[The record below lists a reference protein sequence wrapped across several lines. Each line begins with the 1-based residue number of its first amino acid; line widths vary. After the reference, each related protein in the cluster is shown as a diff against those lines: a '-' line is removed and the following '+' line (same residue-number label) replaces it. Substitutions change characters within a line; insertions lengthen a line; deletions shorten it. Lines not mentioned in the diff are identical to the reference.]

1 MKITQSILVLAA
13 AGLAASAANA
23 QNPGD
28 LEVRLGS
35 NPVLGSGTL
44 FAALYTGQ
52 NGTGAL
58 TNVPAGAVGFNPP
71 APFTGSVVIG
81 NSFTFQGLPTPGQT
95 FLNINETGV
104 YPGPVYTGFGTGVPA
119 TWTGVINV
127 QNGFATSGS
136 FTITL
141 GGAFAGDTYTS
152 SVTPQTAAFVASGV
166 KVGHGVKVQ
175 NNVSLYAGVEVED
188 HVFIGPSAVLTNVI
202 NPRANLERKDEY
214 KRTLIREGA
223 TIGANATI
231 VCGVTLGAWSFVG
244 AGAVVTRNVPDHALV
259 TGTPARISGWMSRGG
274 HRLAFD
280 SDDQAFCPSTGDHY
294 RLDGDRVICLSRGET
309 GIEP

>member
-1 MKITQSILVLAA
+1 MSYYVHPSAVVDEGASIGEGTKVWHFCHVMGGAT
-13 AGLAASAANA
+13 
-23 QNPGD
+23 
-28 LEVRLGS
+28 LGKGCI
-35 NPVLGSGTL
+35 L
-44 FAALYTGQ
+44 GQ
-52 NGTGAL
+52 N
-58 TNVPAGAVGFNPP
+58 V
-71 APFTGSVVIG
+71 
-81 NSFTFQGLPTPGQT
+81 
-95 FLNINETGV
+95 
-104 YPGPVYTGFGTGVPA
+104 
-119 TWTGVINV
+119 
-127 QNGFATSGS
+127 
-136 FTITL
+136 
-141 GGAFAGDTYTS
+141 
-152 SVTPQTAAFVASGV
+152 FVASGV

-244 AGAVVTRNVPDHALV
+244 AGAVVTRDVPDHALV

-309 GIEP
+309 GTEP